1 MRNIALAIS
10 NETYKRLLIIWD
22 YRFNVLMQLVVISLI
37 FVGAC
42 FFIGGGQLN
51 PEAIAPLLLGF
62 IVWFYARIVVVAIG
76 ADLLGEAQAGTLEQ
90 MYMSPI
96 PAELLLLGRMCAI
109 LLTSTIMVFLT
120 TGMLALV
127 LHIQLSLHWEGIPVL
142 FLTLIGLSGFTLI
155 LAGAAL
161 VFKQV
166 DALADLIQNA
176 MLFLTGAL
184 LPIDHFPSWLAT
196 IAHTLPITQ
205 GIIVLR
211 NVELNNQSLM
221 AAWMN
226 GSIPWLALH
235 SAVYLS
241 IGWLVF
247 KWCER
252 IAKRRGTLGQY

>member
-1 MRNIALAIS
+1 MRNIALAVG

-22 YRFNVLMQLVVISLI
+22 YRFNVLVQLIVIGLI

-42 FFIGGGQLN
+42 FFLGGGSLN
-51 PEAIAPLLLGF
+51 PQQIAPLLLGF

-96 PAELLLLGRMCAI
+96 PAEFLLVGRMCAI

-120 TGMLALV
+120 TATLV
-127 LHIQLSLHWEGIPVL
+127 LVLRIPLPLRWEGIPIL
-142 FLTLIGLSGFTLI
+142 LLTLIGLSGFTLI

-166 DALADLIQNA
+166 EALADLIQNA

-184 LPIDHFPSWLAT
+184 LPIDHFPSWLAA
-196 IAHTLPITQ
+196 IAQTLPITQ
-205 GIIVLR
+205 GIVVLR
-211 NVELNNQSLM
+211 HVELDQQSL
-221 AAWMN
+221 AGAWLN
-226 GSIPWLALH
+226 GSLPLLLLH
-235 SAVYLS
+235 SAAYLS
-241 IGWLVF
+241 VGWLIF
-247 KWCER
+247 KYGER
-252 IAKRRGTLGQY
+252 VARYRGTLGQY